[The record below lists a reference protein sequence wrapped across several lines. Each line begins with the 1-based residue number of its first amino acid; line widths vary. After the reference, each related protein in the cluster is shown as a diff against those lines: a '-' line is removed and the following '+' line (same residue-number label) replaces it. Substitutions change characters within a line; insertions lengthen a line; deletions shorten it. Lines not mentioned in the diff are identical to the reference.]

1 MAIFRDGV
9 KIKKKQFD
17 FPMPEFLEYAIDNFV
32 KANNSDDSLTDC
44 YLCEL
49 YNDINN
55 CMHGDMTD
63 EQLDEIR
70 DYYIRGG
77 MYNDDDDIE

>member
-9 KIKKKQFD
+9 KVKKKTFD
-17 FPMPEFLEYAIDNFV
+17 FPIPDFLEDAINNFV
-32 KANNSDDSLTDC
+32 NANNADDTLTDC

-55 CMHGDMTD
+55 CMHGELSD

-77 MYNDDDDIE
+77 MYEHD